1 MKTQTSLLPSFT
13 LHTCFFRHTRVPRSL
28 PVTYYIQYSLLASG
42 YYMSLLRAWGVL
54 LLCLGH
60 LLPFLCL
67 VILHSGLDRVLSEH
81 AAVEL
86 HWWKR
91 QVLRNLAAKKDN
103 GKACRQTYQYNNPK
117 KYGMGRPYPG
127 RFETYVFLMATT
139 SSTCLPLTHSEAV
152 TAEMNK
158 EPGIV
163 FCN

>member
-1 MKTQTSLLPSFT
+1 ML
-13 LHTCFFRHTRVPRSL
+13 FRHTRVPRSL

-42 YYMSLLRAWGVL
+42 YYLSLLWPWGVL

-103 GKACRQTYQYNNPK
+103 GKSCR
-117 KYGMGRPYPG
+117 
-127 RFETYVFLMATT
+127 
-139 SSTCLPLTHSEAV
+139 
-152 TAEMNK
+152 
-158 EPGIV
+158 
-163 FCN
+163 